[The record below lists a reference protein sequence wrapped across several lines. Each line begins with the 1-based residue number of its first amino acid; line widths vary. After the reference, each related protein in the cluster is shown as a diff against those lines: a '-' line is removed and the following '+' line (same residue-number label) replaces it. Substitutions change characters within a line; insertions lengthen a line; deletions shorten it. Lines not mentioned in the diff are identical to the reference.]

1 MLLAAGEAK
10 WALGGLA
17 IAAVSDALDGF
28 IARTVSVGWF
38 TTWVLGDSVCSM
50 VTVP

>member
-28 IARTVSVGWF
+28 IARTVSVGLR
-38 TTWVLGDSVCSM
+38 LGSLASLCA
-50 VTVP
+50 PW